1 MAFLRAREVE
11 DQIKRRGFEKGTV
24 WCLQTLA
31 EQQIALQQDM
41 RALAEIVDKMADIT
55 QSFAGVAEN
64 MKIAVEKLNSE
75 RLYEDGMPKNTQDLD
90 S

>member
-11 DQIKRRGFEKGTV
+11 DQIKQRGYERGVV

-41 RALAEIVDKMADIT
+41 RTLAELVDQQTNIIM
-55 QSFAGVAEN
+55 QFATVSQN
-64 MKIAVEKLNSE
+64 MKNALDNLNSAA
-75 RLYEDGMPKNTQDLD
+75 LFEDGMPKNTQDLD
-90 S
+90 

>member
-11 DQIKRRGFEKGTV
+11 DQIKQRGFERGTV

-41 RALAEIVDKMADIT
+41 RTLAELVDQQTNIIM
-55 QSFAGVAEN
+55 QFATVSEN
-64 MKIAVEKLNSE
+64 MKNALDKLNSDA
-75 RLYEDGMPKNTQDLD
+75 LFEDGPKNTQDMD
-90 S
+90 G